1 MTISDIRKELKVITN
16 RVNKLDFKRPKITTH
31 PEYLTIT
38 EANKL
43 RKANKLKSDAGDWL
57 VVYITG
63 K

>member
-1 MTISDIRKELKVITN
+1 MTISGMRKELKVITN

-31 PEYLTIT
+31 PECLTI
-38 EANKL
+38 